1 MTLFDS
7 CSRYFQFVVS
17 VFNLNPK
24 LKDCYLQAGEYYSI
38 NYEIEAAMKAERID
52 LHSSSDNNQGE
63 NTPFSEYGTNPE
75 DQFRSGPLDY
85 TL

>member
-1 MTLFDS
+1 MVAVYVFTNTKS
-7 CSRYFQFVVS
+7 SRIDNF
-17 VFNLNPK
+17 
-24 LKDCYLQAGEYYSI
+24 QAGEFYSI

-52 LHSSSDNNQGE
+52 LHSSNENNQGD